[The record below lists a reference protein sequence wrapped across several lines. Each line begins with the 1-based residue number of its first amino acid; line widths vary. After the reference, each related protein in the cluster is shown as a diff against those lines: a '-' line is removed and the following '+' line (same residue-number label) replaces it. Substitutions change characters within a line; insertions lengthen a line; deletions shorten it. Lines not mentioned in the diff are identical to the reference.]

1 MLRTAFALTILAV
14 GLAACTDPNP
24 IIGAWVIDSDA
35 SSTGAEAAAALAG
48 LRELEFREDKLVM
61 KDESV
66 DVAYEVDGQRV
77 IVTRTAEGRGDI
89 YTLTGEDRL
98 QTELPM
104 GIKVVYRRVTDT
116 PPVAAEGQA
125 QGAKQE

>member
-1 MLRTAFALTILAV
+1 MLRITFALAVLAF

-24 IIGAWVIDSDA
+24 ILGTWVLDDEA

-48 LRELEFREDKLVM
+48 VRELEFREDKLVM

-104 GIKVVYRRVTDT
+104 GIKVVYRRATAT
-116 PPVAAEGQA
+116 PPVAAGDQAEGTQP
-125 QGAKQE
+125 E